1 MEGMQYPGL
10 PQPYPGPSQRTY
22 AMQPGPAMGPGPVL
36 HGAPPMQMPMAQMP
50 MPGPAGTHAYQLA
63 RHSMPTTP
71 FNQAMGLDLTRDGRP
86 DLIVVGPGGNAHDDM
101 TQGGVVYAA
110 AQGGVYAS
118 TPAPQ
123 ELEQAPHEEAQVQA
137 EEEEP
142 LRVSMVVPEGATP
155 GTKLQYAAP
164 DGQELRLTVP
174 EGVPPGSIMNLTQ
187 DPITKQWKCM
197 AEPVDAPEADR
208 GPAPDPHMERVTY
221 TQGASTIASYP
232 AGQVPMHVPRTYVQ
246 QPTSVNLSYVPP
258 PVAGNA
264 SLTMAP
270 GQVLGPSGLAMDPA
284 RFNPP
289 RQMPGYPGGET
300 MLDQRPSYT
309 PPPVTV
315 MGQRPSYTPLPGETM
330 GGPAMQMVLG
340 PHGEMGLMASTA
352 AVQPQQLPPH
362 VVLGQTPSYVP
373 PPVTMIQNRPSYVPP
388 EVGTQGTQ
396 MAQGAPVRMLPPQ
409 YVTAPGQPP
418 GQLPMAM
425 MGQPMAGMPPQGMV
439 GAPPMM
445 PMVQAAMPMM
455 SPAGLP
461 PQVGPPPPMGQMTG
475 PGYMMQGHPAPPA
488 YMGPPMGQAPM
499 TMHHQLPPGMVPY
512 GGPMP
517 QQMQMMR
524 PGPLPPEGMEGMPMQ
539 GMMQQPSQA

>member
-1 MEGMQYPGL
+1 MEGMQNIGHPQLYP
-10 PQPYPGPSQRTY
+10 SHRTS
-22 AMQPGPAMGPGPVL
+22 ALQPGPAMAPGPVM
-36 HGAPPMQMPMAQMP
+36 HGAHHMQTPMAQMPTAQMPMAQMPTAQMP
-50 MPGPAGTHAYQLA
+50 MPGPAGTQAYQLA
-63 RHSMPTTP
+63 RNSMPAKSVNHAGGP
-71 FNQAMGLDLTRDGRP
+71 YLTRDGHA
-86 DLIVVGPGGNAHDDM
+86 DFIATGHDGM
-101 TQGGVVYAA
+101 TQGGMDYAA

-118 TPAPQ
+118 TPAPY
-123 ELEQAPHEEAQVQA
+123 ELEQEQQVV
-137 EEEEP
+137 EEP
-142 LRVSMVVPEGATP
+142 VRVSMVVPEGAMP
-155 GTKLQYAAP
+155 GTKLQYSAP

-174 EGVPPGSIMNLTQ
+174 EGVPPGSVMTLTQ
-187 DPITKQWKCM
+187 DPVTGQWKCM
-197 AEPVDAPEADR
+197 AEPVEDPEDAQAAA
-208 GPAPDPHMERVTY
+208 PAPPTEHPTY
-221 TQGASTIASYP
+221 TPGAPTIASYP
-232 AGQVPMHVPRTYVQ
+232 AGHGPICVPRTYVQ
-246 QPTSVNLSYVPP
+246 QPATVNLSYVPP
-258 PVAGNA
+258 PVSGNA
-264 SLTMAP
+264 SLSMP
-270 GQVLGPSGLAMDPA
+270 GQVLGPAGLAMDPA